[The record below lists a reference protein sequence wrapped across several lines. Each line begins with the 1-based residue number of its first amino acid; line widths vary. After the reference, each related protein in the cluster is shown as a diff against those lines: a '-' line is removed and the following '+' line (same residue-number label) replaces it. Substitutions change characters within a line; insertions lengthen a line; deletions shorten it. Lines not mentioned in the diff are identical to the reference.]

1 MSSTF
6 LANRQYRAVH
16 QDRPGAVVRELQSDP
31 YYFELR
37 NRKRPIDLREEAGKR
52 EVKQLIRS
60 SADILEKIVEGRWPN
75 DSMHQQSRRELPG
88 L

>member
-6 LANRQYRAVH
+6 LANRQARAIN
-16 QDRPGAVVRELQSDP
+16 QDRPGASVRELPSDP

-37 NRKRPIDLREEAGKR
+37 QRTRPIDLREEAGRK

-60 SADILEKIVEGRWPN
+60 SADILEQVVEGRWPN
-75 DSMHQQSRRELPG
+75 DLTLQQSKRELRG

>member
-6 LANRQYRAVH
+6 LANRQARAIN
-16 QDRPGAVVRELQSDP
+16 QDRPGASIRELSSDP
-31 YYFELR
+31 YYFELQQR
-37 NRKRPIDLREEAGKR
+37 TRPIDLREEAGKR

-60 SADILEKIVEGRWPN
+60 SADILEQVVEGRWPN
-75 DSMHQQSRRELPG
+75 DLTLQQSKRELRG